1 MLSNSPLQLKILDKL
16 RENGITDTFIIEVK
30 SNEVSIKGTVASYKT
45 KDKIEQLII
54 QIADVAFVN
63 NELAVFNEN

>member
-1 MLSNSPLQLKILDKL
+1 MLSNTLLKLKILDKL
-16 RENGITDTFIIEVK
+16 KDNGITDDFIIQVNA
-30 SNEVSIKGTVASYKT
+30 NEVSIKGTVESYKT

>member
-16 RENGITDTFIIEVK
+16 RENGITDAFIIEVK
-30 SNEVSIKGTVASYKT
+30 ANEVSIKGTVKSYKI

-54 QIADVAFVN
+54 QIADVTFVN

>member
-1 MLSNSPLQLKILDKL
+1 MLSNSPLQDKILFKL
-16 RENGITDTFIIEVK
+16 RENGITDAFIIEVK
-30 SNEVSIKGTVASYKT
+30 ANEVSIKGTVKSYKI

>member
-1 MLSNSPLQLKILDKL
+1 MLSQKKLQLKILEKL
-16 RENGITDTFIIEVK
+16 RENGIIDAFIIEVK
-30 SNEVSIKGTVASYKT
+30 ANGVSIKGTVASYKT